1 LNTAAGGYRTA
12 AGDSSPSA
20 SDLEGAGVSDSANQ
34 AVTVDVG
41 EDGVIVVR
49 GEVDMAAGP
58 LLDAAIGTQE
68 HDGPVVL
75 DLGGVEFIDSS
86 GLRSLLGASRRA
98 SARGSSVVLR
108 DVSPEVG
115 RLLDIT
121 GTAGQFNL
129 DARHDLTVR
138 PGPERPPMR

>member
-1 LNTAAGGYRTA
+1 
-12 AGDSSPSA
+12 
-20 SDLEGAGVSDSANQ
+20 VSDSANQ
-34 AVTVDVG
+34 VVTVDVG
-41 EDGVIVVR
+41 DDGVIVVR

-58 LLDAAIGTQE
+58 LLDGAIEAQE
-68 HDGPVVL
+68 RDDPVVL

-86 GLRSLLGASRRA
+86 GLRRLLGASRRA

-121 GTAGQFNL
+121 GTAGQFTL
-129 DARHDLTVR
+129 ESRRD
-138 PGPERPPMR
+138 

>member
-1 LNTAAGGYRTA
+1 M
-12 AGDSSPSA
+12 
-20 SDLEGAGVSDSANQ
+20 EGAGVSDNANQ
-34 AVTVDVG
+34 AMTVDVG

-58 LLDAAIGTQE
+58 LLDAAIGAQE
-68 HDGPVVL
+68 HDDPVVL

-86 GLRSLLGASRRA
+86 GLRTLLGASRRA

-108 DVSPEVG
+108 DMSPEVR

-129 DARHDLTVR
+129 DARRD
-138 PGPERPPMR
+138 